1 MKPGTRFIDW
11 IDHIRL
17 NRRDRRVAQ
26 LERRGISTSQ
36 ASRMPATVYVN
47 ASGVFPAVLAWDGGT
62 EIGIKVESVADFLAA
77 NQLQRDVLGGPLAVL
92 RTCAVYAAQDCA
104 LTIVERHGTRD
115 FEAEIR
121 NRRA

>member
-1 MKPGTRFIDW
+1 MRDETGTRFIDW

-26 LERRGISTSQ
+26 LESAGYRTESEH
-36 ASRMPATVYVN
+36 AACTVYVN

-77 NQLQRDVLGGPLAVL
+77 NRLQRDVLGGPLALL
-92 RTCAVYAAQDCA
+92 RTCTDLC
-104 LTIVERHGTRD
+104 
-115 FEAEIR
+115 
-121 NRRA
+121 RAGLRINHR